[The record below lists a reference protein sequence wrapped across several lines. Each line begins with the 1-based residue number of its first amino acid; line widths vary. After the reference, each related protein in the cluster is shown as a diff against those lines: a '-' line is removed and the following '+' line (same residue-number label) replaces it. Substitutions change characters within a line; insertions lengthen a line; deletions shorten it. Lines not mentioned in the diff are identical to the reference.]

1 MHHRSSTIEMIKNV
15 LQDDYIHLNVKR
27 YELSED
33 VGTSPCSVTVELERG
48 TNGPNEVIEGRGVG
62 FVDALYHGLT
72 EHYAREYPSLR
83 TITFTGFE
91 VEGHMNTSEGQ
102 GADAECGVS
111 LVVVNTEERQFR
123 FEDKGRSLVAAATT
137 VVVEAAE
144 YFINSERAYISAFR
158 ALLDAKD
165 RGRPDLIEVYT
176 GQLAEL
182 VKTTSYSEVIE
193 RIKAETT
200 HS

>member
-1 MHHRSSTIEMIKNV
+1 MHHRSSTVEMIKNV
-15 LQDDYIHLNVKR
+15 LQDDYIKLSVKR

-48 TNGPNEVIEGRGVG
+48 VGGPTEVIQGTGVG

-72 EHYAREYPSLR
+72 DHYAREYPSLS

-102 GADAECGVS
+102 GTDAECGVG

-144 YFINSERAYISAFR
+144 FFINSERAYISSFR

-165 RGRPDLIEVYT
+165 RGRPDLIEIYT

-193 RIKAETT
+193 RIKAETQT
-200 HS
+200 D

>member
-1 MHHRSSTIEMIKNV
+1 MHHRSSTLEMIKNV
-15 LQDDYIHLNVKR
+15 LQDDYINLNVKR

-33 VGTSPCSVTVELERG
+33 VGNSPCSVVVELERG
-48 TNGPNEVIEGRGVG
+48 AGGPSEVIQGTGVG
-62 FVDALYHGLT
+62 FVDALYHGLSA
-72 EHYAREYPSLR
+72 HYAREYPSLS

-111 LVVVNTEERQFR
+111 LVVVNTEERKFR
-123 FEDKGRSLVAAATT
+123 FADKGRSLVAVATK

-158 ALLDAKD
+158 ALLDAKERD
-165 RGRPDLIEVYT
+165 RPDLIEVYT

-193 RIKAETT
+193 RIKAETRNG
-200 HS
+200 

>member
-1 MHHRSSTIEMIKNV
+1 VHHRTATIQMIKDV
-15 LQDDYIHLNVKR
+15 LHEDYINLSVRR
-27 YELSED
+27 YEMSED
-33 VGTSPCSVTVELERG
+33 VQSGPCSVTVELQRG
-48 TNGPNEVIEGRGVG
+48 DDGPTETISGAGVG
-62 FVDALYHGLT
+62 FVDALYHGLSD
-72 EHYAREYPSLR
+72 HYAREYPSLG

-91 VEGHMNTSEGQ
+91 VKGHMNTSEGQ
-102 GADAECGVS
+102 GADAECLVS

-123 FEDKGRSLVAAATT
+123 FEDQGRSLVAAATK

-158 ALLDAKD
+158 SMLDAKD

-176 GQLAEL
+176 AQLAEL

-193 RIKAETT
+193 RIKAETRT
-200 HS
+200 